1 MKLKSCLKQ
10 GWVIFGVILAAGFVH
25 HSARA
30 NVYATNIKL
39 NGGTANAQVAVGDS
53 VTISYI
59 LNEPA
64 TRGVTIQVLSGTTAL
79 RTINLPANGP
89 GSQTGLNSV
98 VWDGKDANSNNV
110 ALGTYSVS
118 ITAAASGYAN
128 WQQTTVD
135 GDATYLWVGA
145 HGIAV
150 DQNANS
156 VYYGRIFVANA
167 LTGPSPDLRPG
178 DAVGILKMNAD
189 GSPADEGILS
199 SDGSG
204 HPWTDNERSPWKLTV
219 SADDYVYVDDLANGG
234 EVYRWDP
241 TFSSSAL
248 LYVLQTNN
256 QPSGASLSGPA
267 ISGNGTNTQLWMADS
282 RSTLGLLKW
291 SLTSDGTCKTNDQGL
306 AVVGVGT
313 NLNFSAIAVDKLGNI
328 YACQS
333 NSASGDPSSRVFMYP
348 AYDPSTNGGIA
359 QTNPA
364 WAVGAGDD
372 NYGGASGIAVD
383 PTGTYVA
390 VSFEGV
396 GSPFPNNGNTRILYA
411 TNGALAANLDLG
423 IAMDGQFDT
432 EHQDTDCAW
441 DAVGNVYYIDVW
453 YGYWR
458 VFSPPGTNQATTVA
472 VMQVQV
478 QPPPP
483 PVITS
488 VAVTN
493 GVVALLFSGS
503 TSDTVTSLTI
513 VSAATATGS
522 YAPVPTPNIVQLSPG
537 KFSAAFPANGPTR
550 FYRIQR

>member
-10 GWVIFGVILAAGFVH
+10 GWVILGLSLATLFVN

-39 NGGTANAQVAVGDS
+39 NGGTTNALAAVGDS
-53 VTISYI
+53 VAISYI

-64 TRGVTIQVLSGTTAL
+64 TRGVTIQVLSGATTV
-79 RTINLPANGP
+79 RTISLPANGAGTQAGP
-89 GSQTGLNSV
+89 NTV

-110 ALGTYSVS
+110 ATGNYSVS

-128 WQQTTVD
+128 WKQITADNDV
-135 GDATYLWVGA
+135 TYLWVGA

-150 DQNANS
+150 DQNTNS
-156 VYYGRIFVANA
+156 IYYGRIFIANA
-167 LTGPSPDLRPG
+167 LAGPSPDLRPG

-199 SDGSG
+199 AGSDG
-204 HPWTDNERSPWKLTV
+204 HLWTANERSPWKLAV
-219 SADDYVYVDDLANGG
+219 SADDHVYVDDLANGR

-241 TFSSSAL
+241 TFSSNAL

-256 QPSGASLSGPA
+256 QPGGAALSGPA
-267 ISGNGTNTQLWMADS
+267 IAGSGTNTQLWMADS
-282 RSTLGLLKW
+282 RSTHGLLKW

-306 AVVGVGT
+306 TVVGVGT
-313 NLNFSAIAVDKLGNI
+313 NLNFSAVALDKYGNI

-333 NSASGDPSSRVFMYP
+333 NSTAGDPSSRVFMYP

-359 QTNPA
+359 LTNPA

-372 NYGGASGIAVD
+372 NYGAASGIAVD
-383 PTGTYVA
+383 PTSTYVA

-396 GSPFPNNGNTRILYA
+396 GSPFPNSGNTRILYA

-423 IAMDGQFDT
+423 VAMDGQFDT

-472 VMQVQV
+472 VMQLQV

-493 GVVALLFSGS
+493 GVVALLFTGS
-503 TSDTVTSLTI
+503 ASDTATSLSV
-513 VSAATATGS
+513 VSAADATGS
-522 YAPVPTPNIVQLSPG
+522 YAPLATPNIVELSPG
-537 KFSAAFPANGPTR
+537 RFSASFPANGPTR
-550 FYRIQR
+550 FYRIKR